1 MLVCG
6 GIQGQSD
13 WGLIFQMFF
22 FFFLIFYLFCSRQTP
37 VKNKAAQPPLLIVYG
52 GSVLSQ
58 GAFEVHVFPFFS
70 SLAALYIFDLPEF
83 VFTLQLC
90 NRSHHKPILRG
101 PWIPIR
107 LYYIDRC
114 ISGIAVFFFTA
125 SAYGLFKSM
134 NNFSFHVQAGFCHKF
149 PSAVLFAWFF
159 FFVALLKSIAK
170 KIIT

>member
-13 WGLIFQMFF
+13 WGLIFQMF

-70 SLAALYIFDLPEF
+70 SLAALYIFDLAEF

-90 NRSHHKPILRG
+90 NRSHHKPILCG

-114 ISGIAVFFFTA
+114 VSGSAVFFHSISIWPFQVNEE
-125 SAYGLFKSM
+125 LF
-134 NNFSFHVQAGFCHKF
+134 FSFPGRILPQISIPLSVCMIFFCCTF
-149 PSAVLFAWFF
+149 
-159 FFVALLKSIAK
+159 
-170 KIIT
+170 KINCKNNHLI